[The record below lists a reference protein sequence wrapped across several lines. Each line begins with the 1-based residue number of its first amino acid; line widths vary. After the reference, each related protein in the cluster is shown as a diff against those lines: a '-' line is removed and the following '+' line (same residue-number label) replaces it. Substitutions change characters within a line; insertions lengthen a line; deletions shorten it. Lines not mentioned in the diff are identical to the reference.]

1 LPSKQLKTSL
11 AAWPKIRQE
20 VAEKIIAR
28 YPSEVEFVKNFNHR
42 ATVQR
47 YENLKTV
54 AQAYDTGYVTLA
66 ELKVIYSAEAPRFLI
81 ESWLMQFILY
91 LDLPLNK
98 DQIKELAWYMY
109 EELYMLNMAELNL
122 FFNFIKKGRYGSFYG
137 RIDPAELLR
146 WCREYRRERGAYIS
160 KLPDD
165 YQSPVLKR
173 AKEEF
178 NNQKSIQNENEES

>member
-1 LPSKQLKTSL
+1 LPDV
-11 AAWPKIRQE
+11 WPKTRQSIVKKVLE
-20 VAEKIIAR
+20 HYPTEAEFITK
-28 YPSEVEFVKNFNHR
+28 FNHR
-42 ATVQR
+42 ATVKR
-47 YENLKTV
+47 YEDIKTV
-54 AQAYDTGYVTLA
+54 AHAYDAGFVTLA

-98 DQIKELAWYMY
+98 DQINELAWYIY

-146 WCREYRRERGAYIS
+146 WCREYRRERGAYVS
-160 KLPDD
+160 KLPDN
-165 YQSPVLKR
+165 YQSPVLKK

-178 NNQKSIQNENEES
+178 IKNLKENQNDTKS